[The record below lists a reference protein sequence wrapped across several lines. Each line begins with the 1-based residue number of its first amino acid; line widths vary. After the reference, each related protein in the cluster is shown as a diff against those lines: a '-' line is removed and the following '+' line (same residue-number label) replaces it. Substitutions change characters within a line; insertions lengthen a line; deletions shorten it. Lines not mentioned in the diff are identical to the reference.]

1 MTCFLSGQNRSRLR
15 FEKLAVFCFNK
26 SGEGYKKKHCISLI
40 YKTFCLLSDFF
51 SGPLWSG
58 KRDSHS
64 RCARVISRELL
75 PTPPAPG
82 RGALRSQGTRAR
94 SLRTFQREREN
105 RFGSPCCFGAE
116 NGFLTQAYS
125 SFTISALREAFSS
138 KVTPA
143 MRSSCTRLHPNAFD
157 KDTNY
162 FHTIQDRYSSCFLYT
177 ESSVFPSLSFH
188 KIHPF
193 EDRPMQKSEAIL
205 GLEKIL
211 SEAIVPLRSTGL
223 FRIILFRKATNQVGH
238 LPANL
243 FRAEKFNLLAHP
255 QNPLVEVE
263 RRP

>member
-1 MTCFLSGQNRSRLR
+1 MRYTRL
-15 FEKLAVFCFNK
+15 FGIWSVVCT
-26 SGEGYKKKHCISLI
+26 SL
-40 YKTFCLLSDFF
+40 LL
-51 SGPLWSG
+51 
-58 KRDSHS
+58 
-64 RCARVISRELL
+64 
-75 PTPPAPG
+75 
-82 RGALRSQGTRAR
+82 TRR
-94 SLRTFQREREN
+94 
-105 RFGSPCCFGAE
+105 AE
-116 NGFLTQAYS
+116 NGLPTQAYS

-157 KDTNY
+157 KDKNY
-162 FHTIQDRYSSCFLYT
+162 FLTIQERYSSCFLYT

-188 KIHPF
+188 KVHPF

-243 FRAEKFNLLAHP
+243 FRTEKFNLLAHP
-255 QNPLVEVE
+255 ENPLVEIE
-263 RRP
+263 RRPQEVGED